1 MLRLL
6 LALWISFAAC
16 AHAVESLPA
25 LGTELN
31 DTSVSGLSS
40 GAFMAVQ
47 FHLANSSI
55 VRGAGVFAGG
65 VWGCARGDTGR
76 ATGECAQGS
85 PDPKPFVAA
94 AREAAAK
101 RHIDPLGDL
110 QRSRVWLFSGN
121 NDGVVRQSATDALRA
136 FYADLIPAGQ
146 VFYRNDTKAGHAL
159 VTLDHGSACDVTG
172 GEFIADCDYD
182 AVGAMLQFILGRLE
196 PPGAAPEANLRK
208 FDQREFVPGGARSAA
223 LADEGYLY
231 VPKACS
237 QGARC
242 RVHVALHG
250 CNQSAEKVGNAFYRF
265 AGYNRWAETN
275 RIVVLYPQA
284 RATWGMPLNPYGC
297 WDWWGYTG
305 TAYTGKS
312 APQIAALRAMVEKLA
327 GLPRSDRPRAAI
339 PAAPGVVDASA
350 GALAVAW
357 ASVPEASDYE
367 LEGAGVL
374 VRTKAPGAS
383 LAVDGLA
390 PASQYSLDWRARD
403 ARGRVLAQARL
414 QGTTGAQPGKCD
426 PWFASNVAHVAAGRA
441 YVLWGL
447 TYALGTN
454 QPMGWWNIFTTT
466 GLHGVA
472 HGFAVGAC
480 L

>member
-1 MLRLL
+1 MTVSVYRVTGPPSSFRLAVAPNALITVDLMTRREVPRNEVFWIALDADQPVFPQIVRSGHRPWDPVPETLEMVMPQLGPADATFTEWVYPDGFQGGANGWIETETISL
-6 LALWISFAAC
+6 LNPTPETGLATLTFLFRNGRRPRT
-16 AHAVESLPA
+16 HDVVLPA
-25 LGTELN
+25 TRVVN
-31 DTSVSGLSS
+31 VDLS
-40 GAFMAVQ
+40 Q
-47 FHLANSSI
+47 L
-55 VRGAGVFAGG
+55 
-65 VWGCARGDTGR
+65 
-76 ATGECAQGS
+76 
-85 PDPKPFVAA
+85 
-94 AREAAAK
+94 
-101 RHIDPLGDL
+101 
-110 QRSRVWLFSGN
+110 
-121 NDGVVRQSATDALRA
+121 
-136 FYADLIPAGQ
+136 
-146 VFYRNDTKAGHAL
+146 
-159 VTLDHGSACDVTG
+159 
-172 GEFIADCDYD
+172 
-182 AVGAMLQFILGRLE
+182 
-196 PPGAAPEANLRK
+196 
-208 FDQREFVPGGARSAA
+208 
-223 LADEGYLY
+223 
-231 VPKACS
+231 
-237 QGARC
+237 
-242 RVHVALHG
+242 
-250 CNQSAEKVGNAFYRF
+250 F

-350 GALAVAW
+350 SALAVAW

-454 QPMGWWNIFTTT
+454 QPMGWLSLI
-466 GLHGVA
+466 HI
-472 HGFAVGAC
+472 
-480 L
+480 